1 MAVRKAGSAQA
12 AASEDSG
19 RTHDKRVDESDHD
32 KDRGHTDDITAAKS
46 VDTANAQRGIRGWI
60 AKGMALVKRIQATRP
75 VRVFRHFSD
84 LRGNLLAAGMSY
96 QSLFAIFAAIWL
108 VFAAAGLWLTS
119 NEGLLRAL
127 IDIVNQAVPGL
138 IGEGGAISEEAL
150 TRISVTLGWTGII
163 AAVGLLATAIGWLAS
178 TREAVRTMFQV
189 GNDSTNF
196 VVQKLRD
203 LGLAFG
209 FGVMLVAAALVSLV
223 STSLLSGLF
232 DLFGVTDD
240 SFAVTAT
247 VQIVSFLVVVALNA
261 VALGAMYR
269 VLSHLAIPWGRLLI
283 GALMGSVALAI
294 LSTLSGLVL
303 GGASRNPLA
312 ASFAVILGLL
322 IWFNLVCKVILICA
336 SWIAVGMEDRG
347 VSAERLTPEQQA
359 AARAAKEHVARLVLA
374 EADVEKAEAAATSA
388 RRWGRRR
395 AQRRLARAQTRLH
408 ALREQK
414 PVSDAP
420 PKL

>member
-1 MAVRKAGSAQA
+1 
-12 AASEDSG
+12 
-19 RTHDKRVDESDHD
+19 
-32 KDRGHTDDITAAKS
+32 
-46 VDTANAQRGIRGWI
+46 
-60 AKGMALVKRIQATRP
+60 
-75 VRVFRHFSD
+75 
-84 LRGNLLAAGMSY
+84 
-96 QSLFAIFAAIWL
+96 
-108 VFAAAGLWLTS
+108 
-119 NEGLLRAL
+119 
-127 IDIVNQAVPGL
+127 
-138 IGEGGAISEEAL
+138 
-150 TRISVTLGWTGII
+150 
-163 AAVGLLATAIGWLAS
+163 
-178 TREAVRTMFQV
+178 
-189 GNDSTNF
+189 
-196 VVQKLRD
+196 LRD